1 MRKAVI
7 FACFALFITLLGGLP
22 AFSQVPSDTA
32 VVDIETP
39 VVIDA
44 DTTVVVDADT
54 TTDYQERPF
63 VTADYVDTVII
74 ADTSEEF
81 SPRKASLYSAILP
94 GLGQAYNEKYWKIPI
109 IYGGAVALGLAV
121 DFYAERYSFYRR
133 NLLIQQES
141 GTNELGVS
149 ERRLEMATNKMR
161 RQRDFFII
169 MSGLAYFINIVDAH
183 IDAHLKGFDMSEN
196 LSLKLGPSL
205 DATAFNTP
213 IGGVALTLYIK

>member
-1 MRKAVI
+1 MRNAGVY
-7 FACFALFITLLGGLP
+7 FTLFLTLGALP
-22 AFSQVPSDTA
+22 VFSQVPSNADA
-32 VVDIETP
+32 
-39 VVIDA
+39 A
-44 DTTVVVDADT
+44 DTVTTLDHQEKPLVSTDYDYADT
-54 TTDYQERPF
+54 I
-63 VTADYVDTVII
+63 II
-74 ADTSEEF
+74 ADTSEKF

-109 IYGGAVALGLAV
+109 VYGGAIALGLAI

-133 NLLIQQES
+133 HLLIQQES

-161 RQRDFFII
+161 RQRDFFVI
-169 MSGLAYFINIVDAH
+169 MSGLAYFVNIIDAH

-213 IGGVALTLYIK
+213 IGGMALTFYIK